1 MSEERALAILPAI
14 SQMALAERGAEAIE
28 AEVALTVRG
37 VDDPDALIDW
47 LARAKALASYLATRK
62 GAQGPMQGSQ
72 RRIEARIGELLGEP
86 KEGRP
91 PSNVVREQ
99 RLSELDGAIRSDFR
113 LLAHAYSDAPL
124 TDEEWRHSR
133 RTAVQLV
140 RKKLGLVPETPPLP
154 TGQFATIVADPPW
167 QLNSGQAEFG
177 TPAEGHDDLPYFS
190 MALED
195 ICALGL
201 PLEPHL
207 PADAHL
213 YLWTTNRYVEAAYQ
227 VARDWGFKPSVLLVW
242 AKAPRGV
249 GLGDAFKLTTEF
261 VLFARRGSL
270 ANLDITPTTW
280 FDWPRGK
287 HSVKP
292 DAFYALVERM
302 SPGPRLEMF
311 GRDRRDGWT
320 VWGDEAPDE

>member
-1 MSEERALAILPAI
+1 MSEERALVALPDVSRMELEA
-14 SQMALAERGAEAIE
+14 RGAEAIE
-28 AEVALTVRG
+28 AEVAAVARQISDSAEML
-37 VDDPDALIDW
+37 DF
-47 LARAKALASYLATRK
+47 LARVKALASYLATRK
-62 GAQGPMQGSQ
+62 GAQGPMQGAQ
-72 RRIEARIGELLGEP
+72 RRVEARIGELLGEA
-86 KEGRP
+86 ERGRP
-91 PSNVVREQ
+91 NPGRDPDYRKLREDE
-99 RLSELDGAIRSDFR
+99 RVDFR

-124 TDEEWRHSR
+124 TDDEWRHSR

-140 RKKLGLVPETPPLP
+140 RKKLGLVPVTPPLP
-154 TGQFATIVADPPW
+154 PGQFATIVADPPW
-167 QLNSGQAEFG
+167 QLDSGQAEFG

-201 PLEPHL
+201 PLGPHL
-207 PADAHL
+207 PDDAHL

-280 FDWPRGK
+280 FGWPRGK
-287 HSVKP
+287 HSEKP
-292 DAFYALVERM
+292 ADFYALVERM
-302 SPGPRLEMF
+302 SPGPRLDMF
-311 GRDRRDGWT
+311 SRSARAGWT
-320 VWGDEAPDE
+320 VWGDEAPDD